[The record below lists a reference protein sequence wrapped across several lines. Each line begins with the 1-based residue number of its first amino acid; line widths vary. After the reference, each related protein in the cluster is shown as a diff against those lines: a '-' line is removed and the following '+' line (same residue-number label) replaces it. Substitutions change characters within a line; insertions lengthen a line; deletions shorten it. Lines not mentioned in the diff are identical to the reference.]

1 MGTTWQRCPG
11 ASQCY
16 ERDNL
21 VLFHFILFPSGKERG
36 ERERKRERA
45 RKRKRKRERDPTEE

>member
-45 RKRKRKRERDPTEE
+45 RKRKRERDPTEE